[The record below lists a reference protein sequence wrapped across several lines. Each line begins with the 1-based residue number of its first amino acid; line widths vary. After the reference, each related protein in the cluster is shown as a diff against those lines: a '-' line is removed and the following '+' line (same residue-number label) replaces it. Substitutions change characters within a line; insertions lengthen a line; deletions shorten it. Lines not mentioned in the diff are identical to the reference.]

1 MFHIRIRQ
9 PPAAFQL
16 DVENLGDLRR
26 VSLQDHIFRA
36 VSAAPKVRRAGT
48 KLGHENTQRRRR
60 GRHMRQPPHV
70 FRPLRLQLLSRE
82 PFARR
87 PRERGPGKPEGNDR
101 VRAELA
107 DAAQHVFIQPVDHR
121 AHGNHGRN
129 ADDDA
134 ENRQRRT
141 QWIDAER
148 VHRQCERL
156 AEVHRASRSG
166 QLAQTCRPRPAQGL
180 ADRRHCSQPSIPIAA
195 RPLGRAAPP
204 STPDTFRRT
213 ALHSAPPANL
223 PARTRTA
230 RRSAAAKSRRPV
242 SPAARRK

>member
-1 MFHIRIRQ
+1 M
-9 PPAAFQL
+9 
-16 DVENLGDLRR
+16 
-26 VSLQDHIFRA
+26 S
-36 VSAAPKVRRAGT
+36 
-48 KLGHENTQRRRR
+48 
-60 GRHMRQPPHV
+60 HV
-70 FRPLRLQLLSRE
+70 FRPLRLQLLPRE
-82 PFARR
+82 PFAGRS
-87 PRERGPGKPEGNDR
+87 RERGPRKTESDDR

-107 DAAQHVFIQPVDHR
+107 DAAQHVFVQPVDNR

-129 ADDDA
+129 SDDDA
-134 ENRQRRT
+134 ENGQRGT

-148 VHRQCERL
+148 VHRQRERF

-166 QLAQTCRPRPAQGL
+166 QLAQTGRPRPTQGL
-180 ADRRHCSQPSIPIAA
+180 ANRGHGAFRTTPIAA
-195 RPLGRAAPP
+195 RPPGRAAPP
-204 STPDTFRRT
+204 STPDTFRRI